1 MNADA
6 AIFAIKTLH
15 TAIFLFM
22 SGCILYALWCGTT
35 GRASRRLLPA
45 AILLPSL
52 VGVLW
57 WLNGHECLLS
67 SLIYRLAG
75 GDRSQAD
82 IFLPDWIGRWIM
94 PVSTS
99 LLALAI
105 VLIGWR
111 QLAHRWRPRRP
122 SP

>member
-1 MNADA
+1 MSAEA
-6 AIFAIKTLH
+6 AIFAIKALH
-15 TAIFLFM
+15 TAVFYFM
-22 SGCILYALWCGTT
+22 SGCILYALGCGIT

-67 SLIYRLAG
+67 SLIYRLAD

-82 IFLPDWIGRWIM
+82 IFLPNWIGRWIM
-94 PVSTS
+94 PASTS

-105 VLIGWR
+105 GLIGWR
-111 QLAHRWRPRRP
+111 QLAHRWQRR
-122 SP
+122 SPP